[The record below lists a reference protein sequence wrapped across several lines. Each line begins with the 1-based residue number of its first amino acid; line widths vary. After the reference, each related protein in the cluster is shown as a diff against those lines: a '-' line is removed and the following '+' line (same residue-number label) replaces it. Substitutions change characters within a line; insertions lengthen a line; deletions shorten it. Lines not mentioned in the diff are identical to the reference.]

1 MKVNVKV
8 WDLELAQSI
17 RSNFCNIDGIS
28 RPEVIIKKYLYDKDH
43 IYEKKM
49 NELKPQKTLKLQHRE
64 GFEVRSP
71 ILQPAGDLLV
81 PRGRG

>member
-1 MKVNVKV
+1 M
-8 WDLELAQSI
+8 
-17 RSNFCNIDGIS
+17 
-28 RPEVIIKKYLYDKDH
+28 
-43 IYEKKM
+43 KKM

-81 PRGRG
+81 PQGRG

>member
-1 MKVNVKV
+1 MKVDVKV

-28 RPEVIIKKYLYDKDH
+28 RPEVIIRN
-43 IYEKKM
+43 IYMTKIIYMKKM